1 MVLLLFDDVSFR
13 LAPLSSVGPL
23 LFVELVLLDLAGFAK
38 LVPRT
43 GTGGGPAGAADFLVV
58 AVEDAV
64 AFAAETAFAETDD
77 FAVDADT
84 GTA

>member
-23 LFVELVLLDLAGFAK
+23 LFVELVLLDLAGLAK

-43 GTGGGPAGAADFLVV
+43 GTGGGPAAAAAVFLVV

-64 AFAAETAFAETDD
+64 AFAAETAFPDD
-77 FAVDADT
+77 FAVEADT